1 MEFSAK
7 NPVRPDLKG
16 GKAFKDYLLLS
27 KHSLSVQTTAIEI
40 LCCWRELAYNFFN
53 SITLRIEVK
62 NGSESEQRSL
72 MVDSLYSGMR
82 DDRIETEEGGR
93 SCSFLCW
100 LLERRDY

>member
-7 NPVRPDLKG
+7 NPVRPDLKVKG

-40 LCCWRELAYNFFN
+40 ICCWAYNFFN

-62 NGSESEQRSL
+62 NVCL
-72 MVDSLYSGMR
+72 I
-82 DDRIETEEGGR
+82 RI
-93 SCSFLCW
+93 
-100 LLERRDY
+100 

>member
-40 LCCWRELAYNFFN
+40 ICCWRELAYNFFN

-62 NGSESEQRSL
+62 NVCL
-72 MVDSLYSGMR
+72 I
-82 DDRIETEEGGR
+82 RI
-93 SCSFLCW
+93 
-100 LLERRDY
+100 